1 MIWRIIKNFLTY
13 LHKTIK
19 KPVVFSG
26 KTEEKVLV
34 TLPQLP
40 YDPMEPFEQ
49 QQKERQIISWGLT
62 EEPTVAYK
70 I

>member
-1 MIWRIIKNFLTY
+1 MIWRIFKNFLTY

-19 KPVVFSG
+19 RPLEVTKN
-26 KTEEKVLV
+26 EEKILV

-40 YDPMEPFEQ
+40 YDPMAPFEQ
-49 QQKERQIISWGLT
+49 QAKERQMINWGLI
-62 EEPTVAYK
+62 EQPHYK